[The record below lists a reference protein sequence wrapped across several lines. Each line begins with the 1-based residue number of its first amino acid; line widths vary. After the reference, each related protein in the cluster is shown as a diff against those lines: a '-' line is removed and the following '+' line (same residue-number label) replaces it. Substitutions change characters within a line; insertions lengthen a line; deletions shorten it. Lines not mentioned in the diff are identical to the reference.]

1 MSPEPG
7 AHRPQP
13 VSQPG
18 PRTRAGQA
26 RSNRAALAVTVVIVL
41 LGVAGAVLVL
51 VRTCPGSPSAGA
63 AGEQSASIAAQPT
76 FGASLPI
83 SAPAPTTAPTA
94 AADAELSAPAAAS
107 AVLAAAQ
114 TAIETVDSYDYRH
127 LGKDRLAGDAAST
140 GGFRARYDASLHAL
154 ARSADRT
161 KPVQQAVV
169 QKLALT
175 SLSAHTA
182 GVLAFGRLET
192 TTAANPAGSTGDLAA
207 GVTFQ
212 RVDGAWRI
220 SDTADLIDDGEF
232 VAAPPGNAALVQ
244 AVTAGAR
251 EVVDLLSY
259 SRADFTAD
267 FNRALAG
274 LTRDLQTQ
282 QLSERDQLLH
292 AMNQSQSDY
301 AGQVRAIGVESASG
315 TSVLLLVLA
324 TGYEVSAVRSAQ
336 PLSGTERFEVGV
348 EFVHGRWLVS
358 EYLALPSAS

>member
-26 RSNRAALAVTVVIVL
+26 RSNRPALAVTVVIVL

-51 VRTCPGSPSAGA
+51 VRTRPESPSAGA
-63 AGEQSASIAAQPT
+63 GEESASIAAPPT

-83 SAPAPTTAPTA
+83 SAPAPTTSPTA
-94 AADAELSAPAAAS
+94 AAGAELTAPAAAS

-114 TAIETVDSYDYRH
+114 TAIETVDSYDYRR
-127 LGKDRLAGDAAST
+127 LDKDRVAGDAAST

-154 ARSADRT
+154 ARSARRT
-161 KPVQQAVV
+161 KTVQQAVV

-175 SLSAHTA
+175 SLSAHAA
-182 GVLAFGRLET
+182 GVLVFGRLET
-192 TTAANPAGSTGDLAA
+192 TTAADPAGATGDLAA
-207 GVTFQ
+207 GVTLQ

-220 SDTADLIDDGEF
+220 SDTTDLIDDGEF

-244 AVTAGAR
+244 AITAGAR

-292 AMNQSQSDY
+292 AMNQAQSDY